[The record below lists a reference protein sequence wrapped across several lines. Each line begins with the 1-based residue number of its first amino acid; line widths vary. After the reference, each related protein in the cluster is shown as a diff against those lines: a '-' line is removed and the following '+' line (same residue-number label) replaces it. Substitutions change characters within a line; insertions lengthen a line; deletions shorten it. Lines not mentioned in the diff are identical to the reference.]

1 MEINAMNLEDHI
13 QHMLQVIIEQTQ
25 SIINDSRKQS
35 FGSLE
40 YFLGHILE
48 YRDEQQYLTDE
59 WHIHTPRWLGEYGNT
74 PEEEEL
80 LSDIYRLQGYIA
92 EKLKGG

>member
-1 MEINAMNLEDHI
+1 MSPEEHI
-13 QHMLQVIIEQTQ
+13 QHMLQAIIEKTQ

-59 WHIHTPRWLGEYGNT
+59 WHIRTPRWLGSMGIRRRKKSFFRT
-74 PEEEEL
+74 
-80 LSDIYRLQGYIA
+80 STDC
-92 EKLKGG
+92 KGISLRN